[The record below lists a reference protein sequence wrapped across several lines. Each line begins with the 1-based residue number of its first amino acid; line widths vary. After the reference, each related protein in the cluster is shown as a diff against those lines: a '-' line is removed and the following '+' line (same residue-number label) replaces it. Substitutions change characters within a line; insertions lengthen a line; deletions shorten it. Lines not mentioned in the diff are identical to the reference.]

1 MTEVYFSFDTEDFTS
16 DTASDA
22 VRDQAE
28 ILKEYGVRASFNVV
42 GYLAREFVRHRRT
55 DVLDALRYHTIS
67 FHSLRHSVHP
77 TINEY
82 TDIEDY
88 AAARAELER
97 QESEGIGMVKAA
109 CGVDSFPAALPPGN
123 SMSYVAMYTYADWG
137 IPLYPGSLFNTP
149 DGAGVYYCNGFHT
162 DYDRCM
168 EWFFARETFDVKAFL
183 DDAASRRRVFLYNH
197 PNRVLYRIF
206 WDAVNYKGENL
217 HPMYEWEEPERCT
230 PQETARYYRR
240 MRELLDAL
248 KTDGRFRICTFDE
261 LRDRALADIYGRT
274 VTRAQLPAIRASL
287 EERFRWVTEPVSLS
301 VADAFYAAR
310 HFLLHPES
318 DEYHPDKVHGFLA
331 EPEGVTEPTALSAEE
346 IRALAAQCSPDRF
359 LPPYFEIGGRRV
371 GPADLLFAMLGAA
384 QGAEAVTVTPRRQ
397 QCEYEDVYPA
407 LRDLRFEGTWMHAE
421 DFADRWLSDR
431 LRLQAWTIRPEAAED
446 R

>member
-1 MTEVYFSFDTEDFTS
+1 M
-16 DTASDA
+16 
-22 VRDQAE
+22 
-28 ILKEYGVRASFNVV
+28 
-42 GYLAREFVRHRRT
+42 
-55 DVLDALRYHTIS
+55 
-67 FHSLRHSVHP
+67 
-77 TINEY
+77 
-82 TDIEDY
+82 
-88 AAARAELER
+88 
-97 QESEGIGMVKAA
+97 GMVKAA
-109 CGVDSFPAALPPGN
+109 CGVDSFPAAVPPGD

-137 IPLYPGSLFNTP
+137 VPLYLGCLFRTP

-206 WDAVNYKGENL
+206 WDAVNYMGKNL

-240 MRELLDAL
+240 LRELLDAL

-318 DEYHPDKVHGFLA
+318 DEYHPGEVHGFLT
-331 EPEGVTEPTALSAEE
+331 EPEGVTEPTALSAGE
-346 IRALAAQCSPDRF
+346 IRRIRDAC
-359 LPPYFEIGGRRV
+359 
-371 GPADLLFAMLGAA
+371 
-384 QGAEAVTVTPRRQ
+384 AEKA
-397 QCEYEDVYPA
+397 
-407 LRDLRFEGTWMHAE
+407 G
-421 DFADRWLSDR
+421 
-431 LRLQAWTIRPEAAED
+431 
-446 R
+446 